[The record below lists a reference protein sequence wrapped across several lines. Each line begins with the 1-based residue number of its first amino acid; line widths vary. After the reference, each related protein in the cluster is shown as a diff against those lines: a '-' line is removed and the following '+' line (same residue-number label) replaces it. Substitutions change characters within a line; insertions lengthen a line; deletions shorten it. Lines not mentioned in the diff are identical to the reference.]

1 MSEIAIKPAR
11 YAKRQMAV
19 SCAGNGSGF
28 KTHAMRLCD
37 YLNGRWSNRERAY
50 IMSTTK
56 ADKLKRLHAAGFD
69 ATMMSN
75 RLISP
80 DEIYPG
86 IKRSESELTPYNQT
100 LRSDG

>member
-1 MSEIAIKPAR
+1 MSDIEIKPAR

-19 SCAGNGSGF
+19 HCAENGSGF
-28 KTHAMRLCD
+28 KTRAMRLCD

-50 IMSTTK
+50 IMSATK
-56 ADKLKRLHAAGFD
+56 ADRLKRLHAAGFD
-69 ATMMSN
+69 ATFIDS

-86 IKRSESELTPYNQT
+86 VKRSEAS
-100 LRSDG
+100 